1 MEKSVR
7 SSVQSIGATI
17 LEGLLNADGGDYRG
31 VSLKDTTGN
40 TFRFTEYRAKK
51 VLTVVGTIS
60 VKRAYYHSDETH
72 EGYCPKDRDLDVEG
86 SSFSPG
92 VRRIMGCV
100 GAYRPFGTGHDDIE
114 EISGLKIN
122 GEEISRYSN
131 ELGEEVA
138 EFDTKARSLDRKP
151 DETPKDKIPI
161 MYIEMDG
168 SGVPVVKEELTDRPG
183 KEGPA
188 KTREAKLGCVFT
200 QTTTDEKGY
209 PVRDE
214 LSTTYT
220 GAIENADEFSERIYG
235 EAYRRGID
243 FAQKVCVIGDG
254 ASWIWNIADDKF
266 PQALQIID
274 LYHAREHYWAVA
286 KDAFGTD
293 RGAMKAWAK
302 KRKKELNKGM
312 VEKVI
317 AAIQELK
324 PTSQEAKELCEK
336 EAAYF
341 EKNKERMR
349 YKNYRKQH
357 LFVGS
362 GVIEAGC
369 RTVICQRL
377 KQSGMHWTVKNANN
391 IIALRSCIL
400 SNRWESFWEYRT
412 SLPTTYP

>member
-1 MEKSVR
+1 MH
-7 SSVQSIGATI
+7 SIGATI
-17 LEGLLNADGGDYRG
+17 LEGLLNADGGGYRG
-31 VSLKDTTGN
+31 VSLKDNKGN
-40 TFRFTEYRAKK
+40 TFCFTEYRAKK
-51 VLTVVGTIS
+51 VMTVVGSIT
-60 VKRAYYHSDETH
+60 VKRAYYYSNETH

-92 VRRIMGCV
+92 VRRIMGRV
-100 GAYRPFGTGHDDIE
+100 GAYRPFVAGHDDIE

-122 GEEISRYSN
+122 AQEISRYSN
-131 ELGEEVA
+131 QLGEEVVQ
-138 EFDTKARSLDRKP
+138 FDTKERSLDRKEA
-151 DETPKDKIPI
+151 DMPKPTIPI
-161 MYIEMDG
+161 MYIGIDG
-168 SGVPVVKEELTDRPG
+168 TGVPVVKEELVDRQG

-200 QTTTDEKGY
+200 QTTTDEKGH

-220 GAIENADEFSERIYG
+220 GAIENAEEFSERIYG
-235 EAYRRGID
+235 EAYRRGSS
-243 FAQKVCVIGDG
+243 FASKVCVLGDG

-266 PQALQIID
+266 PQAIQIID
-274 LYHAREHYWAVA
+274 LYHAREHYWAIA
-286 KDAFGTD
+286 KGAFGTD
-293 RGAMKAWAK
+293 MGAMKAWAK
-302 KRKKELNKGM
+302 KRKKELNKGA

-324 PTSQEAKELCEK
+324 PATKEAKELYKK

-341 EKNKERMR
+341 ERNKERMR

-362 GVIEAGC
+362 GVVEAGC
-369 RTVICQRL
+369 RTVIGQRL

-400 SNRWESFWEYRT
+400 SNRWENFWEYRA
-412 SLPTTYP
+412 SLPIAYP